1 MVNLETRLPVEMGGL
16 THKEGGGVG
25 GECGWV
31 WVRQVCELSSGFKP
45 MQAAKQSK
53 DAKESAASAPL

>member
-16 THKEGGGVG
+16 PHNAGGGGGGVWG
-25 GECGWV
+25 GV

>member
-1 MVNLETRLPVEMGGL
+1 MGGL
-16 THKEGGGVG
+16 THKDGGGVG